1 MTSEHTPFSLSR
13 NDLQVAAAAASPSL
27 GGDEVDP
34 ELAAFAAEIT
44 AIDPEAL
51 QGTAPARASTPPP
64 NEQRFTDDDGT
75 VSPPPTHSLAC

>member
-1 MTSEHTPFSLSR
+1 ML
-13 NDLQVAAAAASPSL
+13 LQAASAAAPAAAPSSV

-44 AIDPEAL
+44 AIDPDAL

-64 NEQRFTDDDGT
+64 HEQRFTDDDGT
-75 VSPPPTHSLAC
+75 VGLKLPHSKLPDHV